1 MIDGD
6 DTYPAEFGRE
16 MVTKV
21 LERNVDMVVG
31 DRLSSTYFEENKRP
45 FHNFGN
51 SLVRGTIN
59 HLFKSN
65 IRDIMTG
72 YRAFSYQFVKTFPVL
87 SKGFE
92 IETEMSI
99 HAVHKNML
107 VENVIIE
114 YRDRPDGSRIKA
126 GIHYF
131 RWFKVLKTIGR
142 LYKNYKPLG
151 FFGMLSALLVL
162 IAAILFIPVFVTYL
176 KTGLVPNF
184 PTLIVSGFVALAAIQ
199 SFFAGLILTT
209 IVEKDRQD
217 FEFKLQMISMEKE
230 TKPMSNTKKLF
241 SQIIK
246 FGFVGGTAFV
256 IDAGLLF
263 LLTEFC
269 GIHYLISGMISFTA
283 SVIYN
288 YILSV
293 KWVFDAKKDANKT
306 QEFIVFIVLSVIGLG
321 INQLF
326 MWLFVDMM
334 HIYYM
339 LSKIIATVIVMV
351 YNFITRKI
359 FLEKK

>member
-1 MIDGD
+1 
-6 DTYPAEFGRE
+6 
-16 MVTKV
+16 
-21 LERNVDMVVG
+21 
-31 DRLSSTYFEENKRP
+31 
-45 FHNFGN
+45 
-51 SLVRGTIN
+51 
-59 HLFKSN
+59 
-65 IRDIMTG
+65 
-72 YRAFSYQFVKTFPVL
+72 
-87 SKGFE
+87 
-92 IETEMSI
+92 
-99 HAVHKNML
+99 
-107 VENVIIE
+107 
-114 YRDRPDGSRIKA
+114 
-126 GIHYF
+126 
-131 RWFKVLKTIGR
+131 
-142 LYKNYKPLG
+142 
-151 FFGMLSALLVL
+151 
-162 IAAILFIPVFVTYL
+162 
-176 KTGLVPNF
+176 
-184 PTLIVSGFVALAAIQ
+184 
-199 SFFAGLILTT
+199 
-209 IVEKDRQD
+209 
-217 FEFKLQMISMEKE
+217 
-230 TKPMSNTKKLF
+230 MSNTKKLF

-246 FGFVGGTAFV
+246 FGFVGRTAFV

>member
-1 MIDGD
+1 
-6 DTYPAEFGRE
+6 
-16 MVTKV
+16 
-21 LERNVDMVVG
+21 
-31 DRLSSTYFEENKRP
+31 
-45 FHNFGN
+45 
-51 SLVRGTIN
+51 
-59 HLFKSN
+59 
-65 IRDIMTG
+65 
-72 YRAFSYQFVKTFPVL
+72 
-87 SKGFE
+87 
-92 IETEMSI
+92 
-99 HAVHKNML
+99 
-107 VENVIIE
+107 
-114 YRDRPDGSRIKA
+114 
-126 GIHYF
+126 
-131 RWFKVLKTIGR
+131 
-142 LYKNYKPLG
+142 
-151 FFGMLSALLVL
+151 
-162 IAAILFIPVFVTYL
+162 
-176 KTGLVPNF
+176 
-184 PTLIVSGFVALAAIQ
+184 
-199 SFFAGLILTT
+199 
-209 IVEKDRQD
+209 
-217 FEFKLQMISMEKE
+217 
-230 TKPMSNTKKLF
+230 MSNTKKLF

-246 FGFVGGTAFV
+246 FGFVGETAFV

>member
-1 MIDGD
+1 
-6 DTYPAEFGRE
+6 
-16 MVTKV
+16 
-21 LERNVDMVVG
+21 
-31 DRLSSTYFEENKRP
+31 
-45 FHNFGN
+45 
-51 SLVRGTIN
+51 
-59 HLFKSN
+59 
-65 IRDIMTG
+65 
-72 YRAFSYQFVKTFPVL
+72 
-87 SKGFE
+87 
-92 IETEMSI
+92 
-99 HAVHKNML
+99 
-107 VENVIIE
+107 
-114 YRDRPDGSRIKA
+114 
-126 GIHYF
+126 
-131 RWFKVLKTIGR
+131 
-142 LYKNYKPLG
+142 
-151 FFGMLSALLVL
+151 
-162 IAAILFIPVFVTYL
+162 
-176 KTGLVPNF
+176 
-184 PTLIVSGFVALAAIQ
+184 
-199 SFFAGLILTT
+199 
-209 IVEKDRQD
+209 
-217 FEFKLQMISMEKE
+217 
-230 TKPMSNTKKLF
+230 MSNTKKLF

-293 KWVFDAKKDANKT
+293 KLVFDAKKDANK
-306 QEFIVFIVLSVIGLG
+306 IVFIVLSVIGLG

>member
-1 MIDGD
+1 
-6 DTYPAEFGRE
+6 
-16 MVTKV
+16 
-21 LERNVDMVVG
+21 
-31 DRLSSTYFEENKRP
+31 
-45 FHNFGN
+45 
-51 SLVRGTIN
+51 
-59 HLFKSN
+59 
-65 IRDIMTG
+65 
-72 YRAFSYQFVKTFPVL
+72 
-87 SKGFE
+87 
-92 IETEMSI
+92 
-99 HAVHKNML
+99 
-107 VENVIIE
+107 
-114 YRDRPDGSRIKA
+114 
-126 GIHYF
+126 
-131 RWFKVLKTIGR
+131 
-142 LYKNYKPLG
+142 
-151 FFGMLSALLVL
+151 
-162 IAAILFIPVFVTYL
+162 
-176 KTGLVPNF
+176 
-184 PTLIVSGFVALAAIQ
+184 
-199 SFFAGLILTT
+199 
-209 IVEKDRQD
+209 
-217 FEFKLQMISMEKE
+217 
-230 TKPMSNTKKLF
+230 MSNTKKLF

-246 FGFVGGTAFV
+246 FGFVGGPAFV

>member
-1 MIDGD
+1 
-6 DTYPAEFGRE
+6 
-16 MVTKV
+16 
-21 LERNVDMVVG
+21 
-31 DRLSSTYFEENKRP
+31 
-45 FHNFGN
+45 
-51 SLVRGTIN
+51 
-59 HLFKSN
+59 
-65 IRDIMTG
+65 
-72 YRAFSYQFVKTFPVL
+72 
-87 SKGFE
+87 
-92 IETEMSI
+92 
-99 HAVHKNML
+99 
-107 VENVIIE
+107 
-114 YRDRPDGSRIKA
+114 
-126 GIHYF
+126 
-131 RWFKVLKTIGR
+131 
-142 LYKNYKPLG
+142 
-151 FFGMLSALLVL
+151 
-162 IAAILFIPVFVTYL
+162 
-176 KTGLVPNF
+176 
-184 PTLIVSGFVALAAIQ
+184 
-199 SFFAGLILTT
+199 
-209 IVEKDRQD
+209 
-217 FEFKLQMISMEKE
+217 
-230 TKPMSNTKKLF
+230 MSNPQKLF

>member
-1 MIDGD
+1 
-6 DTYPAEFGRE
+6 
-16 MVTKV
+16 
-21 LERNVDMVVG
+21 
-31 DRLSSTYFEENKRP
+31 
-45 FHNFGN
+45 
-51 SLVRGTIN
+51 
-59 HLFKSN
+59 
-65 IRDIMTG
+65 
-72 YRAFSYQFVKTFPVL
+72 
-87 SKGFE
+87 
-92 IETEMSI
+92 
-99 HAVHKNML
+99 
-107 VENVIIE
+107 
-114 YRDRPDGSRIKA
+114 
-126 GIHYF
+126 
-131 RWFKVLKTIGR
+131 
-142 LYKNYKPLG
+142 
-151 FFGMLSALLVL
+151 
-162 IAAILFIPVFVTYL
+162 
-176 KTGLVPNF
+176 
-184 PTLIVSGFVALAAIQ
+184 
-199 SFFAGLILTT
+199 
-209 IVEKDRQD
+209 
-217 FEFKLQMISMEKE
+217 
-230 TKPMSNTKKLF
+230 MSNTKKLF

-246 FGFVGGTAFV
+246 FRFVGGTAFV

>member
-1 MIDGD
+1 M
-6 DTYPAEFGRE
+6 
-16 MVTKV
+16 
-21 LERNVDMVVG
+21 ER
-31 DRLSSTYFEENKRP
+31 RIITTEATEED
-45 FHNFGN
+45 
-51 SLVRGTIN
+51 VR
-59 HLFKSN
+59 
-65 IRDIMTG
+65 
-72 YRAFSYQFVKTFPVL
+72 
-87 SKGFE
+87 
-92 IETEMSI
+92 IETT
-99 HAVHKNML
+99 L
-107 VENVIIE
+107 
-114 YRDRPDGSRIKA
+114 RPQCLEDYIGQDWFWQRSWKKIVRTLSLNC
-126 GIHYF
+126 
-131 RWFKVLKTIGR
+131 RWSVWK
-142 LYKNYKPLG
+142 
-151 FFGMLSALLVL
+151 
-162 IAAILFIPVFVTYL
+162 
-176 KTGLVPNF
+176 
-184 PTLIVSGFVALAAIQ
+184 
-199 SFFAGLILTT
+199 
-209 IVEKDRQD
+209 
-217 FEFKLQMISMEKE
+217 KE

>member
-1 MIDGD
+1 
-6 DTYPAEFGRE
+6 
-16 MVTKV
+16 
-21 LERNVDMVVG
+21 
-31 DRLSSTYFEENKRP
+31 
-45 FHNFGN
+45 
-51 SLVRGTIN
+51 
-59 HLFKSN
+59 
-65 IRDIMTG
+65 
-72 YRAFSYQFVKTFPVL
+72 
-87 SKGFE
+87 
-92 IETEMSI
+92 
-99 HAVHKNML
+99 
-107 VENVIIE
+107 
-114 YRDRPDGSRIKA
+114 
-126 GIHYF
+126 
-131 RWFKVLKTIGR
+131 
-142 LYKNYKPLG
+142 
-151 FFGMLSALLVL
+151 
-162 IAAILFIPVFVTYL
+162 
-176 KTGLVPNF
+176 
-184 PTLIVSGFVALAAIQ
+184 
-199 SFFAGLILTT
+199 
-209 IVEKDRQD
+209 
-217 FEFKLQMISMEKE
+217 
-230 TKPMSNTKKLF
+230 MSNTKKLF

-283 SVIYN
+283 KIMP
-288 YILSV
+288 V

>member
-1 MIDGD
+1 
-6 DTYPAEFGRE
+6 
-16 MVTKV
+16 
-21 LERNVDMVVG
+21 
-31 DRLSSTYFEENKRP
+31 
-45 FHNFGN
+45 
-51 SLVRGTIN
+51 
-59 HLFKSN
+59 
-65 IRDIMTG
+65 
-72 YRAFSYQFVKTFPVL
+72 
-87 SKGFE
+87 
-92 IETEMSI
+92 
-99 HAVHKNML
+99 
-107 VENVIIE
+107 
-114 YRDRPDGSRIKA
+114 
-126 GIHYF
+126 
-131 RWFKVLKTIGR
+131 
-142 LYKNYKPLG
+142 
-151 FFGMLSALLVL
+151 
-162 IAAILFIPVFVTYL
+162 
-176 KTGLVPNF
+176 
-184 PTLIVSGFVALAAIQ
+184 
-199 SFFAGLILTT
+199 
-209 IVEKDRQD
+209 
-217 FEFKLQMISMEKE
+217 
-230 TKPMSNTKKLF
+230 MSNTKKLF

-246 FGFVGGTAFV
+246 IGFVGGTAFV

>member
-1 MIDGD
+1 
-6 DTYPAEFGRE
+6 
-16 MVTKV
+16 
-21 LERNVDMVVG
+21 
-31 DRLSSTYFEENKRP
+31 
-45 FHNFGN
+45 
-51 SLVRGTIN
+51 
-59 HLFKSN
+59 
-65 IRDIMTG
+65 
-72 YRAFSYQFVKTFPVL
+72 
-87 SKGFE
+87 
-92 IETEMSI
+92 
-99 HAVHKNML
+99 
-107 VENVIIE
+107 
-114 YRDRPDGSRIKA
+114 
-126 GIHYF
+126 
-131 RWFKVLKTIGR
+131 
-142 LYKNYKPLG
+142 
-151 FFGMLSALLVL
+151 
-162 IAAILFIPVFVTYL
+162 
-176 KTGLVPNF
+176 
-184 PTLIVSGFVALAAIQ
+184 
-199 SFFAGLILTT
+199 
-209 IVEKDRQD
+209 
-217 FEFKLQMISMEKE
+217 
-230 TKPMSNTKKLF
+230 MSNTQKLF